1 MQRVCAFHTVKTIEA
16 VKASIGLFKLP
27 SSLMKHSP
35 LVICALALAIMA
47 EVSAH
52 NNVLNQERL
61 CLEARERIRLGL
73 GVLKTYDT
81 TWQLGRRSMSEV
93 KAVARTLLGISVPS
107 KITPPRSQS
116 SPFQETDSINFSGI
130 DNVFDQADIFGL
142 DEMNFSLE
150 PIDCGVNITH

>member
-1 MQRVCAFHTVKTIEA
+1 MQGVCAFHTVKTIEA
-16 VKASIGLFKLP
+16 VKASLGLFKLP

-52 NNVLNQERL
+52 NNVLNQEPA
-61 CLEARERIRLGL
+61 CLEARERVRLGL

-93 KAVARTLLGISVPS
+93 KAVART
-107 KITPPRSQS
+107 
-116 SPFQETDSINFSGI
+116 
-130 DNVFDQADIFGL
+130 
-142 DEMNFSLE
+142 
-150 PIDCGVNITH
+150 